1 MMDLDPTEIFRQEA
15 AELLETL
22 ETVLLDLGQR
32 PGDGDLVDAAF
43 RALHTIKGSGAMFG
57 FDRVAAFTHDFET
70 AFDLIRKGRIVAD
83 HEIVTVSLSAKD
95 YIRTLIEDP
104 DSTDAII
111 GEAIVAELHRLVSGL
126 GSGGAGA
133 EAPEPEAPAPAAEA
147 SPEEAGW
154 AIGIAFNPDI
164 LRNGTNPLG
173 LLDELRDLGP
183 CEVVA
188 DLGAVPE
195 LARSIPSTAS
205 SAGPSGCTPPARA
218 RRSRTCSCS
227 SPTR

>member
-95 YIRTLIEDP
+95 FIRTLIEDP

-126 GSGGAGA
+126 GSGSGPA
-133 EAPEPEAPAPAAEA
+133 EAAAPAEAAEAQAATAQAPAA
-147 SPEEAGW
+147 EEAGW
-154 AIGIAFNPDI
+154 AVGIAFNPDI

-173 LLDELRDLGP
+173 LLDELDTRKNP
-183 CEVVA
+183 PIS
-188 DLGAVPE
+188 GALMGSVQCLPDDR
-195 LARSIPSTAS
+195 L
-205 SAGPSGCTPPARA
+205 RA
-218 RRSRTCSCS
+218 A
-227 SPTR
+227 